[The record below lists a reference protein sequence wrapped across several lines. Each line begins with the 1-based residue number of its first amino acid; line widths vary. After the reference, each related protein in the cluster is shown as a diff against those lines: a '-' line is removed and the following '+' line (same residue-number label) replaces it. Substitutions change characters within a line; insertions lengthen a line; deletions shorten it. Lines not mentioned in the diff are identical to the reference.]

1 MNAASRHF
9 PEFAARCKELST
21 MSSSD
26 LRNSEVGLFPEMPT
40 AEGEERTTGILP
52 SQAIRELIAK
62 GRIIGNRAITEEQ
75 IQPASL
81 DLRLGDIAH
90 RVQASFLPGPGG
102 KVEAKVKD
110 LRMARVD
117 LTSAAVFEKGCV
129 YIVPLLEE
137 LDLPR
142 DISGKANPK
151 STTGR
156 LDVFIRLITDDGVEF
171 ERVPPGYKG
180 RLYAEIVSRTFTVA
194 VRAGMRLN
202 QLRFVRGNPV
212 SSDSRIRRLDDE
224 QQLIYMDEESPVKAS
239 VDRGLRIT
247 VNLEGSSPEEV
258 IAYKARKHAPAIELD
273 RINYYAPEE
282 FWEARRHGSNQRL
295 ILEPGDFY
303 ILASKERVRV
313 PPEFAAEMVPFD
325 PSVGEFRIH
334 YAGFFDPGF
343 GYGSS
348 DIKGTRAVL
357 EVRAHEVPFLI
368 EHEQFVGRLT
378 YMPLL
383 STPEKIYG
391 LQIGSSYQQQALTL
405 SKQFRR

>member
-1 MNAASRHF
+1 
-9 PEFAARCKELST
+9 

-40 AEGEERTTGILP
+40 AQGEERTTGILP

-156 LDVFIRLITDDGVEF
+156 LDVFIRLITDDGMEF
-171 ERVPPGYKG
+171 ERVAPGYKG

-212 SSDSRIRRLDDE
+212 SSDSRIRRLDEE
-224 QQLIYMDEESPVKAS
+224 QQLIYRDEESPVKAS

-258 IAYKARKHAPAIELD
+258 IAYKARKHATAIELD

-383 STPEKIYG
+383 SKPEKIYG

>member
-1 MNAASRHF
+1 
-9 PEFAARCKELST
+9 

-26 LRNSEVGLFPEMPT
+26 LRNEEVGLFPEMPT
-40 AEGEERTTGILP
+40 AANEERTTGILP
-52 SQAIRELIAK
+52 SQAIRELIGK

-102 KVEAKVKD
+102 KVEAKVKE

-212 SSDSRIRRLDDE
+212 SSDSRIRRLDE
-224 QQLIYMDEESPVKAS
+224 EEQLIYMDEVSPVKAS

-258 IAYKARKHAPAIELD
+258 IAYKARKHAPAIELE

-383 STPEKIYG
+383 SKPEKIYG

-405 SKQFRR
+405 SKQFRRQTP

>member
-1 MNAASRHF
+1 
-9 PEFAARCKELST
+9 

-102 KVEAKVKD
+102 KVETKVKD

-156 LDVFIRLITDDGVEF
+156 LDVFIRLITDDGIEF

-212 SSDSRIRRLDDE
+212 SSDSRIRRLDEE

-313 PPEFAAEMVPFD
+313 PPDFAAEMVPFD

-348 DIKGTRAVL
+348 EIKGTRAVL
-357 EVRAHEVPFLI
+357 EVRAHEVPFLM
-368 EHEQFVGRLT
+368 EHGQLVGRLN
-378 YMPLL
+378 YMHLL
-383 STPEKIYG
+383 SRPEKIYG
-391 LQIGSSYQQQALTL
+391 TNIGSSYQHQALTL
-405 SKQFRR
+405 SKQFRKSNSV

>member
-1 MNAASRHF
+1 
-9 PEFAARCKELST
+9 

-26 LRNSEVGLFPEMPT
+26 LRNGEVGLFPEMP
-40 AEGEERTTGILP
+40 AANEERTTGILP
-52 SQAIRELIAK
+52 SQSIRELIAK

-129 YIVPLLEE
+129 YIVPLVEE

-212 SSDSRIRRLDDE
+212 SSDSRIRRLDEE
-224 QQLIYMDEESPVKAS
+224 QQLIYMDEENAVKAS

-247 VNLEGSSPEEV
+247 VNLEGSSPDEV

-282 FWEARRHGSNQRL
+282 FWEVRRQSTNQRV

-343 GYGSS
+343 GYGAS

-383 STPEKIYG
+383 SKPEKIYG

-405 SKQFRR
+405 SKQFRRQTSSV

>member
-1 MNAASRHF
+1 
-9 PEFAARCKELST
+9 

-26 LRNSEVGLFPEMPT
+26 LRNGEVGLFPEMQS
-40 AEGEERTTGILP
+40 AGNEERTTGILP

-62 GRIIGNRAITEEQ
+62 GRIIGDRAITEEQ

-102 KVEAKVKD
+102 KVEAKVKE

-137 LDLPR
+137 LELPR

-156 LDVFIRLITDDGVEF
+156 LDVFIRLITDDGMEF

-212 SSDSRIRRLDDE
+212 SSDNRIRRLDE
-224 QQLIYMDEESPVKAS
+224 ELQLIYMDEDSPVKAS

-247 VNLEGSSPEEV
+247 VNLEGSSPDEV
-258 IAYKARKHAPAIELD
+258 IAYKARKHAPAIELE

-282 FWEARRHGSNQRL
+282 FWEARRHSSSQRL

-383 STPEKIYG
+383 SKPEKIYG

-405 SKQFRR
+405 SKQFRRQPL

>member
-1 MNAASRHF
+1 
-9 PEFAARCKELST
+9 
-21 MSSSD
+21 MSSSEVKD
-26 LRNSEVGLFPEMPT
+26 SEVDLF
-40 AEGEERTTGILP
+40 GELPSEASGERTTGILP
-52 SQAIRELIAK
+52 SQSIRELIAK
-62 GRIIGNRAITEEQ
+62 GRIVGNRTITEEQ

-102 KVEAKVKD
+102 KVEARVKE

-156 LDVFIRLITDDGVEF
+156 LDVFVRLITDDGVEF

-212 SSDSRIRRLDDE
+212 SSDSRIRRLDE
-224 QQLIYMDEESPVKAS
+224 EENLTYMDEESPVKAS
-239 VDRGLRIT
+239 VDRGLQ
-247 VNLEGSSPEEV
+247 
-258 IAYKARKHAPAIELD
+258 D
-273 RINYYAPEE
+273 
-282 FWEARRHGSNQRL
+282 HGES
-295 ILEPGDFY
+295 GG
-303 ILASKERVRV
+303 RV
-313 PPEFAAEMVPFD
+313 
-325 PSVGEFRIH
+325 G
-334 YAGFFDPGF
+334 G
-343 GYGSS
+343 
-348 DIKGTRAVL
+348 
-357 EVRAHEVPFLI
+357 
-368 EHEQFVGRLT
+368 
-378 YMPLL
+378 
-383 STPEKIYG
+383 
-391 LQIGSSYQQQALTL
+391 
-405 SKQFRR
+405 

>member
-1 MNAASRHF
+1 
-9 PEFAARCKELST
+9 

-26 LRNSEVGLFPEMPT
+26 LRNGEVGLFPEMP
-40 AEGEERTTGILP
+40 APENEERTTGILP

-102 KVEAKVKD
+102 KVEAKVKE

-212 SSDSRIRRLDDE
+212 SSDNRIRRLDEE
-224 QQLIYMDEESPVKAS
+224 QQLIYMDEVSPVKAS

-247 VNLEGSSPEEV
+247 VNLEGSSPDEV
-258 IAYKARKHAPAIELD
+258 IAYKARKHAPAIELE

-282 FWEARRHGSNQRL
+282 FWEARHHGSNQRL

-383 STPEKIYG
+383 SKPEKIYG

>member
-1 MNAASRHF
+1 
-9 PEFAARCKELST
+9 
-21 MSSSD
+21 MSSSEVKD
-26 LRNSEVGLFPEMPT
+26 SEVGLF
-40 AEGEERTTGILP
+40 GELPSAASGERTTGILP
-52 SQAIRELIAK
+52 SQSIRELIAK
-62 GRIIGNRAITEEQ
+62 GRIVGNRAIIEEQ

-102 KVEAKVKD
+102 KVEARVKE

-156 LDVFIRLITDDGVEF
+156 LDVFVRLITNDGVEF

-212 SSDSRIRRLDDE
+212 SSDSRIRRLDE
-224 QQLIYMDEESPVKAS
+224 EENLTYMDEESPVKAS

-247 VNLEGSSPEEV
+247 VNLEGASADEV

-282 FWEARRHGSNQRL
+282 FWEARKHGSNRL

-383 STPEKIYG
+383 AKPEKIYG

-405 SKQFRR
+405 SKQFRRQTP

>member
-1 MNAASRHF
+1 
-9 PEFAARCKELST
+9 

-26 LRNSEVGLFPEMPT
+26 LRNGEVGLFPEMP
-40 AEGEERTTGILP
+40 AANEERTTGILP
-52 SQAIRELIAK
+52 SQSIRELIAK
-62 GRIIGNRAITEEQ
+62 GRIIGNRVITEEQ

-129 YIVPLLEE
+129 YIVPLVEE

-224 QQLIYMDEESPVKAS
+224 QQLIYMDEENPVKAS

-247 VNLEGSSPEEV
+247 VNLEGSSPDEV

-282 FWEARRHGSNQRL
+282 FWEARRQSANQRV

-343 GYGSS
+343 GYGAS

-383 STPEKIYG
+383 SKPEKIYG

-405 SKQFRR
+405 SKQFRRQTS

>member
-1 MNAASRHF
+1 
-9 PEFAARCKELST
+9 

-383 STPEKIYG
+383 SKPEKIYG

>member
-1 MNAASRHF
+1 
-9 PEFAARCKELST
+9 

-26 LRNSEVGLFPEMPT
+26 LRNGEVGLFPEMPT
-40 AEGEERTTGILP
+40 ANEERTTGILP

-102 KVEAKVKD
+102 KVEARVKE

-156 LDVFIRLITDDGVEF
+156 LDVFVRLITDDGVEF

-212 SSDSRIRRLDDE
+212 SSDSRIRRLDE
-224 QQLIYMDEESPVKAS
+224 ELQLTYMDEDMPGKARI
-239 VDRGLRIT
+239 DRGLGIT
-247 VNLEGSSPEEV
+247 VNLEGVSPDEV
-258 IAYKARKHAPAIELD
+258 IAYKARKHAPSIELD

-313 PPEFAAEMVPFD
+313 PPEFAD
-325 PSVGEFRIH
+325 RKSV
-334 YAGFFDPGF
+334 
-343 GYGSS
+343 
-348 DIKGTRAVL
+348 V
-357 EVRAHEVPFLI
+357 
-368 EHEQFVGRLT
+368 
-378 YMPLL
+378 
-383 STPEKIYG
+383 
-391 LQIGSSYQQQALTL
+391 
-405 SKQFRR
+405 

>member
-1 MNAASRHF
+1 
-9 PEFAARCKELST
+9 
-21 MSSSD
+21 MSSSEVKDSEAD
-26 LRNSEVGLFPEMPT
+26 LF
-40 AEGEERTTGILP
+40 GELPSAASGERTTGILP
-52 SQAIRELIAK
+52 SQSIRELIAK
-62 GRIIGNRAITEEQ
+62 GRIVGNRAITEEQ

-102 KVEAKVKD
+102 KVEARVKE

-156 LDVFIRLITDDGVEF
+156 LDVFVRLITDDGVEF

-212 SSDSRIRRLDDE
+212 SSDSRIRRLDE
-224 QQLIYMDEESPVKAS
+224 EENLTYMDEESPVKAS

-247 VNLEGSSPEEV
+247 VNLEGASADEV

-282 FWEARRHGSNQRL
+282 FWEARKHGSNRL

-383 STPEKIYG
+383 AKPEKIYG

-405 SKQFRR
+405 SKQFRRQTP

>member
-1 MNAASRHF
+1 
-9 PEFAARCKELST
+9 
-21 MSSSD
+21 MSSSEVKD
-26 LRNSEVGLFPEMPT
+26 SEVDLF
-40 AEGEERTTGILP
+40 GELPSEASGERTTGILP
-52 SQAIRELIAK
+52 SQSIRELIAK
-62 GRIIGNRAITEEQ
+62 GRIVGNRTITEEQ

-102 KVEAKVKD
+102 KVEARVKE

-156 LDVFIRLITDDGVEF
+156 LDVFVRLITDDGVEF

-212 SSDSRIRRLDDE
+212 SSDSRIRRLDE
-224 QQLIYMDEESPVKAS
+224 EENLTYMDEESPVKAS

-247 VNLEGSSPEEV
+247 VNLEGASADEV

-282 FWEARRHGSNQRL
+282 FWEARKHGSNRL

-383 STPEKIYG
+383 AKPEKIYG

-405 SKQFRR
+405 SKQFRRQTL

>member
-1 MNAASRHF
+1 
-9 PEFAARCKELST
+9 
-21 MSSSD
+21 MSSSEVKD
-26 LRNSEVGLFPEMPT
+26 SEVGLF
-40 AEGEERTTGILP
+40 GELPSAASGERTTGILP
-52 SQAIRELIAK
+52 SQSIRELIAK
-62 GRIIGNRAITEEQ
+62 GRIVGNRTITEEQ

-102 KVEAKVKD
+102 KVEARVKE

-156 LDVFIRLITDDGVEF
+156 LDVFVRLITNDGVEF

-212 SSDSRIRRLDDE
+212 SSDSRIRRLDE
-224 QQLIYMDEESPVKAS
+224 EENLTYMDEESPVKAS

-247 VNLEGSSPEEV
+247 VNLEGASADEV

-282 FWEARRHGSNQRL
+282 FWEARKHGSNRL

-383 STPEKIYG
+383 AKPEKIYG

-405 SKQFRR
+405 SKQFRRQTL

>member
-1 MNAASRHF
+1 
-9 PEFAARCKELST
+9 

-26 LRNSEVGLFPEMPT
+26 LRNGEVGLFPEMST
-40 AEGEERTTGILP
+40 ANEERTTGILP
-52 SQAIRELIAK
+52 SQSIRELIAK

-129 YIVPLLEE
+129 YIVPLVEE

-212 SSDSRIRRLDDE
+212 SSDSRIRRLDEE
-224 QQLIYMDEESPVKAS
+224 QQLIYMDEENPVKAS

-247 VNLEGSSPEEV
+247 VNLEGSSPDEV

-273 RINYYAPEE
+273 RINYYTPEE
-282 FWEARRHGSNQRL
+282 FWEARRQGANQRV

-343 GYGSS
+343 GYGAS

-383 STPEKIYG
+383 CKPEKIYG

-405 SKQFRR
+405 SKQFRRQTP

>member
-1 MNAASRHF
+1 
-9 PEFAARCKELST
+9 

-26 LRNSEVGLFPEMPT
+26 VKDSEVGLFPELPT
-40 AEGEERTTGILP
+40 APSGERTTGILP
-52 SQAIRELIAK
+52 SQSIRELIAK
-62 GRIIGNRAITEEQ
+62 GRIVGNRAITEEQ

-90 RVQASFLPGPGG
+90 RVQASFLPGPDG
-102 KVEAKVKD
+102 KVEAKVKE

-151 STTGR
+151 STTGL
-156 LDVFIRLITDDGVEF
+156 LDVFVRLITDDGVEF

-212 SSDSRIRRLDDE
+212 SSDSRIRRLDE
-224 QQLIYMDEESPVKAS
+224 EENLTYMDEESPVKAS

-247 VNLEGSSPEEV
+247 VNLEGTSADEV

-273 RINYYAPEE
+273 RMNYYAPEE
-282 FWEARRHGSNQRL
+282 FWEARRHGSNRL

-383 STPEKIYG
+383 SKPEKIYG

-405 SKQFRR
+405 SKQFRRQTL

>member
-1 MNAASRHF
+1 
-9 PEFAARCKELST
+9 
-21 MSSSD
+21 
-26 LRNSEVGLFPEMPT
+26 
-40 AEGEERTTGILP
+40 
-52 SQAIRELIAK
+52 
-62 GRIIGNRAITEEQ
+62 
-75 IQPASL
+75 
-81 DLRLGDIAH
+81 
-90 RVQASFLPGPGG
+90 
-102 KVEAKVKD
+102 
-110 LRMARVD
+110 
-117 LTSAAVFEKGCV
+117 
-129 YIVPLLEE
+129 
-137 LDLPR
+137 
-142 DISGKANPK
+142 
-151 STTGR
+151 
-156 LDVFIRLITDDGVEF
+156 
-171 ERVPPGYKG
+171 
-180 RLYAEIVSRTFTVA
+180 
-194 VRAGMRLN
+194 
-202 QLRFVRGNPV
+202 
-212 SSDSRIRRLDDE
+212 
-224 QQLIYMDEESPVKAS
+224 MDEENAVKAS

-247 VNLEGSSPEEV
+247 VNLEGSSPDEV

-282 FWEARRHGSNQRL
+282 FWEVRRQSTNQRV

-343 GYGSS
+343 GYGAS

-383 STPEKIYG
+383 SKPEKIYG

-405 SKQFRR
+405 SKQFRRQTSSV